1 MATIRLD
8 EAALLESSRA
18 IPLTYFI
25 EGNGEP
31 YFDYNEEGEAQDFQ
45 IDLEPEDATEA
56 VNLMEELVD
65 VSPSEFAETAI
76 RVPEAGRVSDFSFL
90 GREYLKRIYD
100 TPANK
105 VLLQCGRQVEKTV
118 LHSSMISMEDGS
130 VHTIEEI
137 SVGDRVIGL
146 SSDGAHTGIGSVTWK
161 SKRYTKPCVRIKTR
175 QGHSVTV
182 ALTHPMRQWGKW
194 EVAGAL
200 TEQEHL
206 AVVRKAGYFT
216 GQSIESDAWIIIAA
230 CMVAEGSTCGTPS
243 FTQNEG
249 ELLSDFIDCCHD
261 VGVSYTP
268 HDREVAAGLN
278 WQLNFVRDGREDSL
292 VKTKLMSWG
301 IYGEKSAV
309 KHIPAFVWG
318 LDQRQTALF
327 LNRLWAGDGH
337 ASLQDSSY
345 HLEYDSV
352 SELLVKDVQRL
363 LWKFGIPSSTRRWK
377 PTLYKGTD
385 KWAYKLRIETQEGA
399 LRFIKD
405 VGALGKT
412 EDLPIVEVD
421 ANSNRDIYPAAIVD
435 DLAAIHRSRS
445 GYQRRGQYVPQPS
458 LRSVG
463 LRERPKYLL
472 SKDKLKQYVD
482 FFRSDD
488 RFDQVKT
495 EQLAQHLCTD
505 LYWDE
510 IVSIEEVG
518 EQDCYDITVEGTASF
533 IADGFITHNSTTLGN
548 RLLCYSALTNNF
560 RSLYVAPSA
569 EQAKVF
575 SNDRIK
581 DVIDSSPM
589 LRSYT
594 SSKINQA
601 VFFKKFINYSQ
612 IRLRYAYLS
621 ADRCLVGSSRLQ
633 LANGS
638 FPAIR
643 DLVGREVD
651 LISANDFGVPLVAK
665 GVRIR
670 RTSVRSVVD
679 VFTSFP
685 ISLGSSTDHEYFTQ
699 RGWVRADALHKGD
712 FIAAPHAATVCT
724 STESIGVDFAWLL
737 GAMTAEGSSVLP
749 SDVKFTNTD
758 LSFLS
763 DFEKHSKAVGL
774 ILGNRVEDKRSAIS
788 VYSISLYSD
797 SHGPGINGAKRRLWE
812 LGEFGKDALS
822 KRIPACIFSAPME
835 EKRAFLNAL
844 FRGDGWCCVER
855 SFARAGY
862 ATSSIALAE
871 DLALLLWSLGVRCA
885 LRNKKPSTKCA
896 AVGHVVDLS
905 AASTHT
911 LLSLIGDFRLPIPT
925 RALPGKSNLD
935 RIPYSY
941 DRLRKYLYSEHG
953 LSTHTAW
960 TKYRIQLRPG
970 NRKDSIGR
978 YVLKSIAAKLYD
990 QFLLDMCDPSI
1001 SWVEVK
1007 RIEKRHKKE
1016 QLYCLDVPEYERF
1029 VANGLVVHNCRGIPA
1044 DMVLIDELQDI
1055 LVDNIPVIEQCAF
1068 HSSYKLFLYSGT
1080 PKSVDNTIAHYWSE
1094 FSTQNEWVVPCDRHG
1109 LPSDQ
1114 STWHWN
1120 ILAEKNIG
1128 TLGLICD
1135 KCGELINA
1143 RHPKAQWAAM
1153 QPMTED
1159 NKDKVTFEGY
1169 RVPQIM
1175 VPWVDW
1181 EEITVAQEQY
1191 SRAQFMNEKLG
1202 MSYDSGVRPI
1212 TRAQLQA
1219 ICRPELEMGDIEE
1232 FRRLAQGRSIY
1243 AGIDWGPGESASYTH
1258 ISFGGYLGSG
1268 NFTIFWCHRFT
1279 GQDLDPERQLDLI
1292 TQMCTQLQVR
1302 IIGVDYGGG
1311 FYPNDKLIKRFGAHK
1326 VMKYQYN
1333 PRQKKKIY
1341 WEPNLKRWMTHRTEV
1356 MSDLFNAM
1364 KAKKIDLPRW
1374 EDYKEP
1380 HGSDVLNI
1388 FTEYNERLRM
1398 NEYKKQPGKT
1408 DDAFHSHLLCLL
1420 AACLENPRPDIF
1432 APLQDSG
1439 LAENYG

>member
-8 EAALLESSRA
+8 EAALLDSARA
-18 IPLTYFI
+18 VPLTYFI
-25 EGNGEP
+25 DGQGEP
-31 YFDYNEEGEAQDFQ
+31 YFDYNEEGEPQDFQ
-45 IDLEPEDATEA
+45 IDLEPEDE
-56 VNLMEELVD
+56 VDMSLQMEELVG

-76 RVPEAGRVSDFSFL
+76 RVPEAGRVTDFSFE
-90 GREYLKRIYD
+90 GREYLKKIYD

-105 VLLQCGRQVEKTV
+105 VLLQCGRQVEKTL

-130 VHTIEEI
+130 VRALEDIAL
-137 SVGDRVIGL
+137 GDRVVGL
-146 SSDGAHTGIGSVTWK
+146 STDGAHTDIGRVSWK
-161 SKRYTKPCVRIKTR
+161 SNRYTKPCVKIKTR

-182 ALTHPMRQWGKW
+182 ALTHPMRQWKTW
-194 EVAGAL
+194 VAAGGL
-200 TEQEHL
+200 SEQEHL
-206 AVVRKAGYFT
+206 AVVRKAGEFT
-216 GQSIESDAWIIIAA
+216 GRSVENDAWITIAA
-230 CMVAEGSTCGTPS
+230 CMIAEGSTCGTPS

-249 ELLSDFIDCCHD
+249 ELLSDLIDCCHE
-261 VGVSYTP
+261 VGAKYTP
-268 HDREVAAGLN
+268 HDRDVAAGLN
-278 WQLNFVRDGREDSL
+278 WQLNFVRAGQEDNP
-292 VKTKLMSWG
+292 VKVKLLEWG
-301 IYGEKSAV
+301 IYGEKSVA
-309 KHIPAFVWG
+309 KHVPAFVWG

-327 LNRLWAGDGH
+327 INRLWAGDGH

-352 SELLVKDVQRL
+352 SELLIKDVQRL

-399 LRFIKD
+399 TRFISD
-405 VGALGKT
+405 IGALGKT
-412 EDLPIVEVD
+412 EDIPIID
-421 ANSNRDIYPAAIVD
+421 AGTNSNRDIYPAAIVD
-435 DLAAIHRSRS
+435 DIATIHRSRC
-445 GYQRRGQYVPQPS
+445 GFQRRGQYVPQPS

-463 LRERPKYLL
+463 LREKPRFLL
-472 SKDKLKQYVD
+472 SRDKLQQYVD
-482 FFRSDD
+482 FFRSDP
-488 RFDQVKT
+488 RFDQGKT
-495 EQLAQHLCTD
+495 EQLAQHLSTD

-518 EQDCYDITVEGTASF
+518 EQDCYDITVEGTDSF

-612 IRLRYAYLS
+612 IRLRYAYLT
-621 ADRCLVGSSRLQ
+621 ADRV
-633 LANGS
+633 
-638 FPAIR
+638 
-643 DLVGREVD
+643 
-651 LISANDFGVPLVAK
+651 
-665 GVRIR
+665 
-670 RTSVRSVVD
+670 
-679 VFTSFP
+679 
-685 ISLGSSTDHEYFTQ
+685 
-699 RGWVRADALHKGD
+699 
-712 FIAAPHAATVCT
+712 
-724 STESIGVDFAWLL
+724 
-737 GAMTAEGSSVLP
+737 
-749 SDVKFTNTD
+749 
-758 LSFLS
+758 
-763 DFEKHSKAVGL
+763 
-774 ILGNRVEDKRSAIS
+774 
-788 VYSISLYSD
+788 
-797 SHGPGINGAKRRLWE
+797 
-812 LGEFGKDALS
+812 
-822 KRIPACIFSAPME
+822 
-835 EKRAFLNAL
+835 
-844 FRGDGWCCVER
+844 
-855 SFARAGY
+855 
-862 ATSSIALAE
+862 
-871 DLALLLWSLGVRCA
+871 
-885 LRNKKPSTKCA
+885 
-896 AVGHVVDLS
+896 
-905 AASTHT
+905 
-911 LLSLIGDFRLPIPT
+911 
-925 RALPGKSNLD
+925 
-935 RIPYSY
+935 
-941 DRLRKYLYSEHG
+941 
-953 LSTHTAW
+953 
-960 TKYRIQLRPG
+960 
-970 NRKDSIGR
+970 
-978 YVLKSIAAKLYD
+978 
-990 QFLLDMCDPSI
+990 
-1001 SWVEVK
+1001 
-1007 RIEKRHKKE
+1007 
-1016 QLYCLDVPEYERF
+1016 
-1029 VANGLVVHNCRGIPA
+1029 RGIPA

-1094 FSTQNEWVVPCDRHG
+1094 FSTQNEWVVPCERHG
-1109 LPSDQ
+1109 LPSDPG
-1114 STWHWN
+1114 TWHWN
-1120 ILAEKNIG
+1120 VLTESNIG
-1128 TLGLICD
+1128 SLGLICD

-1143 RHPKAQWAAM
+1143 RHPKAQWAAL

-1181 EEITVAQEQY
+1181 EEVTVAQEQY

-1219 ICRPELEMGDIEE
+1219 ICRPELEMGDIEQ
-1232 FRRLAQGRSIY
+1232 FRILAQGRSIY

-1258 ISFGGYLGSG
+1258 VSFGGYLGSG

-1279 GQDLDPERQLDLI
+1279 GQDLDPERQLDLV
-1292 TQMCTQLQVR
+1292 TQMCSQLQVR

-1380 HGSDVLNI
+1380 HGQDVLNI

-1398 NEYKKQPGKT
+1398 SEYKKQPGKT

-1439 LAENYG
+1439 LTENYG